1 MKKYLYILCEGE
13 TDEMFYERL
22 TERVTGWSFEKPA
35 DFRLRRG
42 SNLKSALAF
51 SRMLLSRV
59 QHWTDQQDVCVVI
72 AVDNDRAPGHLGAV
86 VPQRPLPAYDRKKD
100 ARYPTLVKLV
110 EEKLGADRSK
120 RPVQVAL
127 AVPVEMME
135 SWVLVLL
142 DPNCAGLPLFSRATD
157 KIAREYHGKNPPP
170 QLKDLTDEVAKDRA
184 LRVDELVLE
193 AADQGDLMRL
203 AERESSF
210 TLFFAELK
218 TWR

>member
-51 SRMLLSRV
+51 SRMLLNRV
-59 QHWTDQQDVCVVI
+59 RHWTDQQDVCVVI
-72 AVDNDRAPGHLGAV
+72 AVDNDRAPGHLGAAT
-86 VPQRPLPAYDRKKD
+86 PPRPFPAFDQKKE
-100 ARYPTLVKLV
+100 ARYPALEKMV
-110 EEKLGADRSK
+110 EEKLGTDRAK
-120 RPVQVAL
+120 WPVQVAL
-127 AVPVEMME
+127 ASPVEMME

-142 DPNCAGLPLFSRATD
+142 NPVREELPFFSRAAD
-157 KIAREYHGKNPPP
+157 KIAQAYYGKKVPP
-170 QLKDLTDEVAKDRA
+170 QLKDLTDAEAKARG

-193 AADQGDLMRL
+193 VADQGDLMAL
-203 AERESSF
+203 AARESSF

-218 TWR
+218 TWD